1 MIKIRKGVFETNSSS
16 THSMVIVPDN
26 DKEYYVLGWDDE
38 VFTKEE
44 LIDYLKEGINNYNR
58 ENPSDEKLFPEN
70 ADLCTLVT
78 LAIECSVIWEDEKPQ
93 TIEQWLDSDYL
104 ENDTTY
110 YKTPGGEDLII
121 YSKFGRDG

>member
-16 THSMVIVPDN
+16 THSMVITPEDN
-26 DKEYYVLGWDDE
+26 KEYYVMGWDDD
-38 VFTKEE
+38 VYTKEE
-44 LIDYLKEGINNYNR
+44 LIEYLKEGINNHNR
-58 ENPSDEKLFPEN
+58 ENPLDEKLFPEN
-70 ADLCTLVT
+70 VDLYTLVT

-93 TIEQWLDSDYL
+93 TIEQWLDSGYL

-110 YKTPGGEDLII
+110 YTTPGGENLII